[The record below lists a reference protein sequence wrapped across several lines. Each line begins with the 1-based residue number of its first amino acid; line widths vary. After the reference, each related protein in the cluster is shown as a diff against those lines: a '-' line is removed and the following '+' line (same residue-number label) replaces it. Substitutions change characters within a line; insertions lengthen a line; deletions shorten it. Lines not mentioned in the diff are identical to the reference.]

1 MIAARL
7 DFFLPTKM
15 IDHFSGDGLYV
26 ELEYTE
32 RIIGQN
38 TRNPSVYINYYM
50 Y

>member
-26 ELEYTE
+26 DLVK
-32 RIIGQN
+32 IHKC
-38 TRNPSVYINYYM
+38 RNSSGNEKMIFFIP
-50 Y
+50 